1 MAQARDGAGAAY
13 RQSYRH
19 LALRHGVHWATHE
32 RRLEHDV
39 ARDAALRRDLV
50 RRKIDLPGQEEE
62 VVVREPA
69 VDARVHEVGHGESIG
84 PFVAVEDVEGLRG
97 IEDGVSV
104 GGHGGGV
111 GERLPVSAFFV
122 RPDMLPQQGILGGVL
137 IMPPMFERRQTL
149 YNPVLGLGLV
159 GS

>member
-1 MAQARDGAGAAY
+1 M
-13 RQSYRH
+13 
-19 LALRHGVHWATHE
+19 
-32 RRLEHDV
+32 
-39 ARDAALRRDLV
+39 

-62 VVVREPA
+62 VVVREPT

-111 GERLPVSAFFV
+111 GERLPVSAFFE
-122 RPDMLPQQGILGGVL
+122 PSDMLPQRGAFRAELGPWRWYYDSDSSLQPCPGVRGIGFV
-137 IMPPMFERRQTL
+137 I
-149 YNPVLGLGLV
+149 
-159 GS
+159 